1 VGERLALN
9 YGGVGAFAA
18 GMKLTHIRLSP
29 RRLFVATRT
38 TTARTAPSGRGSDYV
53 IPVIH
58 AKVPA
63 SVGDGVFWAFVG
75 VALAGVVD
83 PPIAAFAAAGFLV
96 ARRRRQ
102 GMPST

>member
-1 VGERLALN
+1 
-9 YGGVGAFAA
+9 
-18 GMKLTHIRLSP
+18 M
-29 RRLFVATRT
+29 ATRT
-38 TTARTAPSGRGSDYV
+38 TTAGTASSGRRSDYV
-53 IPVIH
+53 VPVIH

-83 PPIAAFAAAGFLV
+83 PPLAAFAAVGFLV

-102 GMPST
+102 GVPST